1 MLTST
6 SQVEYGIVI
15 LCKSINK
22 YMTAILYPI
31 WNYLNQ
37 NVRTKEKLRST
48 QHIDQLV
55 KYKIQNHNLFH
66 FRHTHSLPFIIPR
79 NTLTPFPFFSNP
91 ILTKFYPIKNNT
103 IWPYPPYYQWVALKN
118 KPLEY
123 PIVPPYYFP
132 QKYSN
137 RWKDTKYRPFY
148 MFPRIRP
155 FWTIFF
161 NKIDSH

>member
-1 MLTST
+1 MLRIPAPESLSSTSHTKFNTFIFKNFQSIKVIVNMLTSS

-31 WNYLNQ
+31 LNYLNQ
-37 NVRTKEKLRST
+37 NFRTKEKLRST

-66 FRHTHSLPFIIPR
+66 SRHTHPLPFIIPR
-79 NTLTPFPFFSNP
+79 NKFTPFPFFGNP

-103 IWPYPPYYQWVALKN
+103 IWPYPPYYQWMALKN
-118 KPLEY
+118 KPL
-123 PIVPPYYFP
+123 
-132 QKYSN
+132 
-137 RWKDTKYRPFY
+137 
-148 MFPRIRP
+148 
-155 FWTIFF
+155 
-161 NKIDSH
+161 